1 MQRKLTPGK
10 DFPRSR
16 AGGFTLMELLIGIA
30 VLAILTTLAVP
41 PFTQF
46 IQNNRL
52 AAQANDMVAAFQ
64 LARSE
69 ALKRSVDVR
78 VCASDNGTSC
88 SGDWTDGWI
97 AIADPGGDDEE
108 LLRVWPAPEDGF
120 QISSTPT
127 GISYIEFKPTGISA
141 GSGEQQFTLKLNG
154 CTNKSQRNVFVER
167 TGRVASERVD
177 CT

>member
-1 MQRKLTPGK
+1 
-10 DFPRSR
+10 
-16 AGGFTLMELLIGIA
+16 MELLIGIA

-46 IQNNRL
+46 VQNNRL

-78 VCASDNGTSC
+78 VCASDDGASC
-88 SGDWTDGWI
+88 SSAWTDGWI
-97 AIADPGGDDEE
+97 VIADLGGDDEE

-120 QISSTPT
+120 QITSDPA
-127 GISYIEFKPTGISA
+127 GISYIGFQSRGSSA
-141 GSGEQQFTLKLNG
+141 ATAEQRFSLVLDG
-154 CTNKSQRNVFVER
+154 CTNDSARDISVAP
-167 TGRVASERVD
+167 TGRVTSERVD
-177 CT
+177 CP